1 VKDNK
6 KILIVDDEFKIIEV
20 LKSYLE
26 HNGFEAEYALNGKK
40 ALELFNLNMYDLVIL
55 DLMLPDISG
64 EEVCKKIRENSRVP
78 IIMLTAKIDEK
89 NIIYGLDIG
98 ADDYITKPFSP
109 KEVIARVIALLRRAS
124 GDEKALVNI
133 LSFNDGE
140 LIINNIKYEVTKNG
154 EKLNLTP
161 NEFKILK
168 LLAIKPNK
176 TFMRSELIECALGNE
191 FNGFD
196 RTIDSHIRNLRNKI
210 ENDSKYPKYI
220 KTIHGIGYRFGV

>member
-176 TFMRSELIECALGNE
+176 TFTRSELIECALGNE

-196 RTIDSHIRNLRNKI
+196 RTIDSYIRNLRNKI